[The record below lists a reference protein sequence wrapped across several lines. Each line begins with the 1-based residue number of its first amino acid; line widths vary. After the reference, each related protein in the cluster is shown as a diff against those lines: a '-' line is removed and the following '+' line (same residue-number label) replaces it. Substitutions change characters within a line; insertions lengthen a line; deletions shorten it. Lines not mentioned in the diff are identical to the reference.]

1 MKATVVFAIFKRN
14 FVSYF
19 SSPIGYV
26 FICAFVLLSAFAT
39 FWPNEFF
46 NANLANL
53 DQLNSRLPWI
63 MLVFVPAVTMATWAQ
78 ERERGTDELLLTLP
92 AGDFDVVAGKYLS
105 ALAIF
110 TVSLIFSLSNIIVLI
125 GLGEPDMGLLAANYL
140 GYWLV
145 GAAMLSVGMVAS
157 FLTSNL
163 TVSFILAMAFNT
175 PLVFAAYADALIP
188 QREAALAVRS
198 FGVAEQFSDLGR
210 GVATISALAFFGSIV
225 IVMLYLSMVLI
236 RRRHWVSRRAGI
248 PMASHFLVRAVSLL
262 AIAVG
267 ATALANRFDLR
278 LDLTSEKLSSLSA
291 QTRALLENLS
301 SEQPVFIEAYIS
313 PEVPQRYVKIR
324 LDLLAKLRE
333 VDSLGGDNVVVRINT
348 TRRFSSEAQEAQEQF
363 GINARPVQSIV
374 GGKLS
379 QEDIYLGAAF
389 MCGLDRVVVPFF
401 DRGIP
406 VEYETV
412 RSIATVSQQSRKRL
426 GILTTDARLYGG
438 LDFQTMSSRPNQPI
452 VSELN
457 KQYETVRINPAD
469 PIPDDLD
476 ALLVVQPSSL
486 PAAQLDNFLDA
497 VRRGIP
503 TAIFEDP
510 FPVRDGAV
518 APTSQPRIAPGGN
531 NPFMNQQPPPPK
543 GNIQLLWDLL
553 QVDFS
558 DRQIVR
564 DDYNPYPNLGDLPPE
579 YVFIGIGSGAP
590 EPFSRQSA
598 STNGLQ
604 EMMLLFPGSIRPR
617 PGATTQI
624 TPLLLTG
631 DQAGFV
637 SFDDIRQRTILGFGG
652 LNPNRRVILTQQP
665 FTLAAHIRGS
675 AASADRAPT
684 TRGEQDDEEAAPA
697 AEFNVVLT
705 GDIDLLYSIF
715 FNLRAQGTDPDAPVN
730 LELDN
735 VTFVLNVLDELAGD
749 DRFIEIR
756 KRRRVHR
763 SLTAVEKRTEQ
774 ARQITNQ
781 QREQFIAQFDQRQA
795 DERRKL
801 DEEIEKLQQRPDID
815 IQQMALEVQAKMQ
828 ARNKR
833 MQAATERL
841 ARERDD
847 AIERIERDLTLEIRR
862 VQDRYK
868 LAAVTLPPIPP
879 LLVGALVFARRRRI
893 ENVGTPQ
900 QRMRGGET
908 SSLGG
913 SA

>member
-1 MKATVVFAIFKRN
+1 MNANVVFAIFKRN

-53 DQLNSRLPWI
+53 DQLNKRLPWI

-92 AGDFDVVAGKYLS
+92 AGDFDVVVGKYLS

-110 TVSLIFSLSNIIVLI
+110 TVSLIFSISNIVVLI
-125 GLGEPDMGLLAANYL
+125 GLGEPDIGLLAANYL

-163 TVSFILAMAFNT
+163 TVSFVLAMAFNT

-188 QREAALAVRS
+188 QREAALAVKS

-210 GVATISALAFFGSIV
+210 GVATISAFAFFGSIV

-248 PMASHFLVRAVSLL
+248 PMAAHFLVRTVSLA

-267 ATALANRFDLR
+267 ATALANRFDQR
-278 LDLTSEKLSSLSA
+278 FDLTGEKLSSLSA
-291 QTRALLENLS
+291 QTRALLKNLS
-301 SEQPVFIEAYIS
+301 PEQPVFIEAYIS
-313 PEVPQRYVKIR
+313 PEVPEQYVKTR
-324 LDLLAKLRE
+324 LDLLMMLRE
-333 VDSLGGDNVVVRINT
+333 VDSLAGDNVIVRINT
-348 TRRFSSEAQEAQEQF
+348 TRRFSREAQEAQAQF
-363 GINARPVQSIV
+363 GIGARPVQSTV
-374 GGKLS
+374 GGKFS

-389 MCGLDRVVVPFF
+389 MCGLDRVVIPFF
-401 DRGIP
+401 DRGVP
-406 VEYETV
+406 VEYETI

-426 GILTTDARLYGG
+426 GILTTDAQLFGG
-438 LDFQTMSSRPNQPI
+438 FDIQTMSSRPNQQI
-452 VSELN
+452 IRELN
-457 KQYETVRINPAD
+457 KQYETVRINPAN

-486 PAAQLDNFLDA
+486 PAAQLDNLLDA

-510 FPVRDGAV
+510 FPFIDTRV
-518 APTSQPRIAPGGN
+518 AATSQPRISQGGN
-531 NPFMNQQPPPPK
+531 NPFMNQPPPQPK
-543 GNIQLLWDLL
+543 GNIQQLWDLL
-553 QVDFS
+553 QVEFS
-558 DRQIVR
+558 DRQIVH
-564 DDYNPYPNLGDLPPE
+564 DDYNPHPNLGQLPPE
-579 YVFIGIGSGAP
+579 FVFIGVGSGAD
-590 EPFSRQSA
+590 EPFSLENA

-617 PGATTQI
+617 LGATTKI
-624 TPLLLTG
+624 TPLLMTG

-637 SFDDIRQRTILGFGG
+637 NFDDIRLRTIFGSGG
-652 LNPNRRVILTQQP
+652 LNPNRRVIFTQQP
-665 FTLAAHIRGS
+665 YVLAAHIRGS
-675 AASADRAPT
+675 I
-684 TRGEQDDEEAAPA
+684 DDAGDEATSA

-715 FNLRAQGTDPDAPVN
+715 FNLRAQGTNPDATVN

-735 VTFVLNVLDELAGD
+735 VTFVLNVLDQLAGD

-781 QREQFIAQFDQRQA
+781 QREQFIAQFEDKQA
-795 DERRKL
+795 EERRKL
-801 DEEIEKLQQRPDID
+801 DEEIEKLQQRPGID
-815 IQQMALEVQAKMQ
+815 LQQMALEVQAKMQ

-841 ARERDD
+841 ERERDD
-847 AIERIERDLTLEIRR
+847 ALERIERDLTMEIRR

-879 LLVGALVFARRRRI
+879 LVVGALVFARRRRI
-893 ENVGTPQ
+893 ENIGTPQ
-900 QRMRGGET
+900 QRMRGRKT
-908 SSLGG
+908 SSVGG
-913 SA
+913 SE

>member
-1 MKATVVFAIFKRN
+1 MNANVVLAIFKRN

-26 FICAFVLLSAFAT
+26 FICAFVLLSAFAA

-92 AGDFDVVAGKYLS
+92 ATDFEVVLGKYLS

-110 TVSLIFSLSNIIVLI
+110 TVSLIFSVSNIVVLM

-163 TVSFILAMAFNT
+163 TVSFILAMAFNA
-175 PLVFAAYADALIP
+175 PLVFAAYADSLIS
-188 QREAALAVRS
+188 QREAALAVRN

-210 GVATISALAFFGSIV
+210 GVATFSAFAFFGSIV

-236 RRRHWVSRRAGI
+236 RRRHWSSRRAGI
-248 PMASHFLVRAVSLL
+248 PMASHFLVRTVAIA

-267 ATALANRFDLR
+267 ATALANRFDVR
-278 LDLTSEKLSSLSA
+278 LDLTSEKLSSLSDH
-291 QTRALLENLS
+291 TRSLLKNLS
-301 SEQPVFIEAYIS
+301 SERPVFIEAYIS
-313 PEVPQRYVKIR
+313 PEVPEQFVKTR

-333 VDSLGGDNVVVRINT
+333 IDSLAGDNVIVRINT
-348 TRRFSSEAQEAQEQF
+348 TRRFSDEAQEAQAQF
-363 GINARPVQSIV
+363 GIGPRPVQSTA

-379 QEDIYLGAAF
+379 QEYIYLGAAF

-412 RSIATVSQQSRKRL
+412 RSIATVSQQTRKRL
-426 GILTTDARLYGG
+426 GILATDARIYGG
-438 LDFQTMSSRPNQPI
+438 IDFQTMSRRSDQLI
-452 VSELN
+452 VRELD
-457 KQYETVRINPAD
+457 KQYETVRLNPTS

-476 ALLVVQPSSL
+476 VLLVVQPSSL
-486 PAAQLDNFLDA
+486 PAAQLDNLLDA
-497 VRRGIP
+497 VRSGIP

-510 FPVRDGAV
+510 FPFIDGRV
-518 APTSQPRIAPGGN
+518 AATSQPRISAGGN
-531 NPFMNQQPPPPK
+531 NPFSNQQPPEAK
-543 GNIQLLWDLL
+543 GNIQQLWDLL

-558 DRQIVR
+558 ALQIVR
-564 DDYNPYPNLGDLPPE
+564 DDYNPHPNLGQLPPE
-579 YVFIGIGSGAP
+579 FVFVGVGSGAA
-590 EPFSRQSA
+590 EPFSQQSV

-617 PGATTQI
+617 LGATTQI
-624 TPLLLTG
+624 TPLLMTG
-631 DQAGFV
+631 DKAGIV
-637 SFDDIRQRTILGFGG
+637 NFDDIRVRTFLGSGG
-652 LNPNRRVILTQQP
+652 LNPDRRAILTDQSYV
-665 FTLAAHIRGS
+665 LAAHIRGS
-675 AASADRAPT
+675 TGS
-684 TRGEQDDEEAAPA
+684 DDEATPA

-705 GDIDLLYSIF
+705 ADIDLLYSIF
-715 FNLRAQGTDPDAPVN
+715 FNLRAQGTNPNAPVN

-763 SLTAVEKRTEQ
+763 SLTAVEKRTES
-774 ARQITNQ
+774 ARQIANKE
-781 QREQFIAQFDQRQA
+781 REQFIDQFQQKQVE
-795 DERRKL
+795 ERRKL
-801 DEEIEKLQQRPDID
+801 DEEIAKLQQRPGID

-828 ARNKR
+828 ARDKR
-833 MQAATERL
+833 IQAATDRLERQ
-841 ARERDD
+841 RDD
-847 AIERIERDLTLEIRR
+847 EVERIERDLTIEIRR
-862 VQDRYK
+862 VQARYK
-868 LAAVTLPPIPP
+868 IAAVALPPIPP
-879 LLVGALVFARRRRI
+879 LVVGVLVFARRRRI

-900 QRMRGGET
+900 QRMKGR
-908 SSLGG
+908 
-913 SA
+913 

>member
-1 MKATVVFAIFKRN
+1 MNANVVLAIFKRN

-26 FICAFVLLSAFAT
+26 FICVFVLLSAFAA

-92 AGDFDVVAGKYLS
+92 AADFEVVLGKYLS

-110 TVSLIFSLSNIIVLI
+110 TVSLIFSVSNIVVLM

-163 TVSFILAMAFNT
+163 TVSFILAMAFNA
-175 PLVFAAYADALIP
+175 PLVFAAYADSLIP
-188 QREAALAVRS
+188 QREAALAVRN
-198 FGVAEQFSDLGR
+198 FGITEQFSDLGR
-210 GVATISALAFFGSIV
+210 GVATLSGFAFFGSIV

-236 RRRHWVSRRAGI
+236 RRRHWSSRRAGI
-248 PMASHFLVRAVSLL
+248 PMASHFLVRTVAIA

-291 QTRALLENLS
+291 QTRALLKNLS
-301 SEQPVFIEAYIS
+301 SERPVFIEAYIS
-313 PEVPQRYVKIR
+313 PEVPEQYVKTR

-333 VDSLGGDNVVVRINT
+333 IDSLAGDNVIVRINT
-348 TRRFSSEAQEAQEQF
+348 TRRFSDEAQEAQAQF
-363 GINARPVQSIV
+363 SINARPVQSTA
-374 GGKLS
+374 GGKFS

-412 RSIATVSQQSRKRL
+412 RSIATVSQQTRKRL
-426 GILTTDARLYGG
+426 GILTTDAQIYGG
-438 LDFQTMSSRPNQPI
+438 FDIQSMSSRPNQQI
-452 VSELN
+452 VNELS
-457 KQYETVRINPAD
+457 KQYETVRINPAN

-476 ALLVVQPSSL
+476 VLLVVQPSSL
-486 PAAQLDNFLDA
+486 PGAQLDNLLDA
-497 VRRGIP
+497 VRSGIP
-503 TAIFEDP
+503 TAIYEDP
-510 FPVRDGAV
+510 FPFIDGRV
-518 APTSQPRIAPGGN
+518 AATSQPRIPSGGN
-531 NPFMNQQPPPPK
+531 NPFSNQPPPQPK
-543 GNIQLLWDLL
+543 GNIQQLWDLL

-564 DDYNPYPNLGDLPPE
+564 DDYNPHPNLAQLPPE
-579 YVFIGIGSGAP
+579 FVFVGVGSGAP
-590 EPFSRQSA
+590 EPFSQQSA

-617 PGATTQI
+617 LGATTQI
-624 TPLLLTG
+624 TPLLMTG
-631 DQAGFV
+631 AKAGIV
-637 SFDDIRQRTILGFGG
+637 NFDDIRVRTFLGSGG
-652 LNPNRRVILTQQP
+652 LNPNRRAILTEQP
-665 FTLAAHIRGS
+665 YILAAHIRGS
-675 AASADRAPT
+675 TGS
-684 TRGEQDDEEAAPA
+684 DDETNSAT
-697 AEFNVVLT
+697 EFNVVLT

-715 FNLRAQGTDPDAPVN
+715 FNLRAQGTNPDAPVN

-763 SLTAVEKRTEQ
+763 SLTAVEKRTES
-774 ARQITNQ
+774 ARQIANKERDQ
-781 QREQFIAQFDQRQA
+781 FIEQFQQKQTQ
-795 DERRKL
+795 ERRKL
-801 DEEIEKLQQRPDID
+801 DEEIEKLQQRPGID

-833 MQAATERL
+833 MQAATDRLERQ
-841 ARERDD
+841 RDD
-847 AIERIERDLTLEIRR
+847 EVERIERDLTMEIRR

-879 LLVGALVFARRRRI
+879 LVVGALVFARRRRI
-893 ENVGTPQ
+893 ENVGTPR
-900 QRMRGGET
+900 QRMK
-908 SSLGG
+908 G
-913 SA
+913 S

>member
-1 MKATVVFAIFKRN
+1 MNAHVVFAIFKRN

-53 DQLNSRLPWI
+53 DQLNKRLPWI

-92 AGDFDVVAGKYLS
+92 AGDFDVVVGKYLS

-125 GLGEPDMGLLAANYL
+125 GLGEPDLGLLAANYL

-198 FGVAEQFSDLGR
+198 FGVAEQFGDLGR
-210 GVATISALAFFGSIV
+210 GVATMSALAFFGSIV

-248 PMASHFLVRAVSLL
+248 PMASHFLVRTVSLA
-262 AIAVG
+262 AIAIG

-278 LDLTSEKLSSLSA
+278 FDLTREKLSSLSA
-291 QTRALLENLS
+291 QTRALLKNLS
-301 SEQPVFIEAYIS
+301 PEQPVFIESYIS
-313 PEVPQRYVKIR
+313 PEVPEQYVQQR
-324 LDLLAKLRE
+324 LNLLMMLRE
-333 VDSLGGDNVVVRINT
+333 VDSLAGDNVIVRINT
-348 TRRFSSEAQEAQEQF
+348 TKRFSREAQEAQAQF
-363 GINARPVQSIV
+363 GINARTVQSTV
-374 GGKLS
+374 GGKFS

-389 MCGLDRVVVPFF
+389 MCGLDRVVIPFF
-401 DRGIP
+401 DRGVP
-406 VEYETV
+406 VEYETI

-426 GILTTDARLYGG
+426 GILTTDAQLFGG
-438 LDFQTMSSRPNQPI
+438 FDIQTMSSRPNQQI

-457 KQYETVRINPAD
+457 KQYETVRINPAN
-469 PIPDDLD
+469 PIPGDLD
-476 ALLVVQPSSL
+476 VLLAVQPSSL

-497 VRRGIP
+497 VRRGVP

-510 FPVRDGAV
+510 FPFIDRRV
-518 APTSQPRIAPGGN
+518 AATSQPRISQGGN
-531 NPFMNQQPPPPK
+531 NPFMNQPPPQPK
-543 GNIQLLWDLL
+543 GNIQQLWDLL

-564 DDYNPYPNLGDLPPE
+564 DDYNPHPNLAQLPPE
-579 YVFIGIGSGAP
+579 FVFVGIGSGAQ
-590 EPFSRQSA
+590 EPFSRHSP

-617 PGATTQI
+617 LGATTQV
-624 TPLLLTG
+624 TPLLMTG
-631 DQAGFV
+631 DQAGV
-637 SFDDIRQRTILGFGG
+637 VNFDDIRLRSIFGPGG

-665 FTLAAHIRGS
+665 YTLAAHIRGS
-675 AASADRAPT
+675 IDAD
-684 TRGEQDDEEAAPA
+684 DEAAPA

-715 FNLRAQGTDPDAPVN
+715 FNLRAQGTNPDAPVN

-781 QREQFIAQFDQRQA
+781 QREQFIAQFEDKQA

-801 DEEIEKLQQRPDID
+801 DEEIEKLQQRPGID

-828 ARNKR
+828 ARDKR

-841 ARERDD
+841 ERERND
-847 AIERIERDLTLEIRR
+847 AVERIERDLTMEIRR

-879 LLVGALVFARRRRI
+879 LVVGALVFARRRRI

-900 QRMRGGET
+900 QRMRGRET
-908 SSLGG
+908 SSVGG

>member
-1 MKATVVFAIFKRN
+1 MKANVVFAIFKRN

-53 DQLNSRLPWI
+53 DQLNTRLPWI

-92 AGDFDVVAGKYLS
+92 AGDFDVVVGKYLS

-125 GLGEPDMGLLAANYL
+125 GLGEPDIGLLAANYL

-198 FGVAEQFSDLGR
+198 FGVAKQFSDLGR

-236 RRRHWVSRRAGI
+236 RRRHWVSRRAGL
-248 PMASHFLVRAVSLL
+248 PMASHFLVRTVSLA

-267 ATALANRFDLR
+267 ATALANRFDQR
-278 LDLTSEKLSSLSA
+278 LDLTREKLSSLSA
-291 QTRALLENLS
+291 QTRALLKNLS
-301 SEQPVFIEAYIS
+301 PEQPVFIEAYIS
-313 PEVPQRYVKIR
+313 PEVPERYVKTR
-324 LDLLAKLRE
+324 LDLVAMLRE
-333 VDSLGGDNVVVRINT
+333 VDSLAGDNVIVRTNT
-348 TRRFSSEAQEAQEQF
+348 TRRFSREAQEAQAQF
-363 GINARPVQSIV
+363 GISARPVQSTA
-374 GGKLS
+374 GGKFS

-389 MCGLDRVVVPFF
+389 MCGLDRVVIPFF

-426 GILTTDARLYGG
+426 GVLTTDAQLFGG
-438 LDFQTMSSRPNQPI
+438 FDIQTMSSRPNQQI

-457 KQYETVRINPAD
+457 KQYETVRINPAN

-476 ALLVVQPSSL
+476 VLLAVQPSSL
-486 PAAQLDNFLDA
+486 PAAQLDNLLDA

-510 FPVRDGAV
+510 FPFIDGRV
-518 APTSQPRIAPGGN
+518 AATSQPRIPQGGN
-531 NPFMNQQPPPPK
+531 NPFMNQPPPEPK
-543 GNIQLLWDLL
+543 GNIQQLWDLL

-564 DDYNPYPNLGDLPPE
+564 DDYNPHPNLAQLPPE
-579 YVFIGIGSGAP
+579 FVFIGVGSGAQ
-590 EPFSRQSA
+590 EPFSQHSA
-598 STNGLQ
+598 STSGLQ
-604 EMMLLFPGSIRPR
+604 EMMLLFSGSIRPR
-617 PGATTQI
+617 LGATTKV
-624 TPLLLTG
+624 TPLLRTG
-631 DQAGFV
+631 AQAGV
-637 SFDDIRQRTILGFGG
+637 VNYDDIRLRTIFGSGG

-665 FTLAAHIRGS
+665 YTLAAHIRGS
-675 AASADRAPT
+675 VSSADQSPT
-684 TRGEQDDEEAAPA
+684 TRGEQGDEEAAPA
-697 AEFNVVLT
+697 GEFNVVLT

-715 FNLRAQGTDPDAPVN
+715 FNLRAQGTSPDAPVN

-774 ARQITNQ
+774 ARQTANQ
-781 QREQFIAQFDQRQA
+781 EREQFINQFEQKQA

-801 DEEIEKLQQRPDID
+801 DEEIEKLQQRPGID

-828 ARNKR
+828 ARDKR

-841 ARERDD
+841 ERERDD
-847 AIERIERDLTLEIRR
+847 AVQRIERDLTMEIRR

-879 LLVGALVFARRRRI
+879 LVVGVLVFARRRRI

-900 QRMRGGET
+900 QRMRGRET
-908 SSLGG
+908 SSVGG
-913 SA
+913 TA

>member
-1 MKATVVFAIFKRN
+1 MNANVVFAIFKRN

-53 DQLNSRLPWI
+53 DQLNDRLPWI

-92 AGDFDVVAGKYLS
+92 AGDFDVVVGKYLS

-110 TVSLIFSLSNIIVLI
+110 TVSLIFSISNIIVLI
-125 GLGEPDMGLLAANYL
+125 GLGEPDIGLLVANYL

-188 QREAALAVRS
+188 QREAALAVKS

-248 PMASHFLVRAVSLL
+248 PMASHFLVRVVSLA

-278 LDLTSEKLSSLSA
+278 LDLTNEKLSSLSA
-291 QTRALLENLS
+291 QTKALLRNLNP
-301 SEQPVFIEAYIS
+301 EQPVFIEAYIS
-313 PEVPQRYVKIR
+313 PEVPEQYVKTR

-333 VDSLGGDNVVVRINT
+333 VDSLAGDNVIVRINT
-348 TRRFSSEAQEAQEQF
+348 TRRFSREAQEAQAQF
-363 GINARPVQSIV
+363 GINARPVQSTV
-374 GGKLS
+374 GGKFS
-379 QEDIYLGAAF
+379 QENIYLGAAF

-426 GILTTDARLYGG
+426 GILTTDAQLYGG
-438 LDFQTMSSRPNQPI
+438 LDFQTMSSRPNQQI
-452 VSELN
+452 VNELN
-457 KQYETVRINPAD
+457 KQYETVRINPAN

-476 ALLVVQPSSL
+476 VLLAVQPSSL
-486 PAAQLDNFLDA
+486 PAAQLDNLLDA

-510 FPVRDGAV
+510 FPFIDGRV
-518 APTSQPRIAPGGN
+518 AATSQPRIAPGGN
-531 NPFMNQQPPPPK
+531 NPFMNQPPPPPK
-543 GNIQLLWDLL
+543 GNIQQLWDLL

-558 DRQIVR
+558 ARQIVR
-564 DDYNPYPNLGDLPPE
+564 DDYNPHPNLAQLPPE
-579 YVFIGIGSGAP
+579 FVFIGIGSGAD
-590 EPFSRQSA
+590 EPFSQQSA

-617 PGATTQI
+617 LGATTQV
-624 TPLLLTG
+624 TPLLMTG
-631 DQAGFV
+631 NQAGIV
-637 SFDDIRQRTILGFGG
+637 NFDDIRLRTFLGSGG
-652 LNPNRRVILTQQP
+652 LNPNRRAILTEQP
-665 FTLAAHIRGS
+665 YMLAAHIRGS
-675 AASADRAPT
+675 TSR
-684 TRGEQDDEEAAPA
+684 DDETSSAP
-697 AEFNVVLT
+697 ELNVVLT

-715 FNLRAQGTDPDAPVN
+715 FNLRAQGTNPDSPVN

-774 ARQITNQ
+774 ARQTANKE
-781 QREQFIAQFDQRQA
+781 REQFIDQFQQKQEE
-795 DERRKL
+795 ERRKL
-801 DEEIEKLQQRPDID
+801 DEEIAKLQQRPGID

-833 MQAATERL
+833 IQASTERL
-841 ARERDD
+841 ERERED
-847 AIERIERDLTLEIRR
+847 AVERIERDLTMEIRR
-862 VQDRYK
+862 VQHRYK

-879 LLVGALVFARRRRI
+879 LIVGALVFARRRRI

-900 QRMRGGET
+900 QRMRGRET
-908 SSLGG
+908 
-913 SA
+913 